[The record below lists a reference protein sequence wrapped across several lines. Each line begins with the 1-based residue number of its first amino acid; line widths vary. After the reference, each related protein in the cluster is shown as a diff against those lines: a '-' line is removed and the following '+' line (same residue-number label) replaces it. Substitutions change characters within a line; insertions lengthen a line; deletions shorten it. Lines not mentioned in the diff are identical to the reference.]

1 MRIWKFIFVRMKCRW
16 NAIWMHI
23 YGRLHRSML
32 WTCLPPESRDP
43 WAEDFSLFFSCEKLV
58 LGLIMRNWSQLI
70 AANLHLFPYTDISNS
85 QKVHYK
91 IAENAYLGHCCRE
104 KNEKYGFFE
113 QMADNVVRRGLKKR
127 KKLHRSRNKF
137 ALRCVYRRTV
147 DEIYFDCGANFGVFL
162 TEKNRDKLG

>member
-32 WTCLPPESRDP
+32 WTCLLPESRDP

-91 IAENAYLGHCCRE
+91 IAENAYLGHYCRE

-113 QMADNVVRRGLKKR
+113 QMANNVVRRGLKNGKNCTAVEIN
-127 KKLHRSRNKF
+127 LH
-137 ALRCVYRRTV
+137 
-147 DEIYFDCGANFGVFL
+147 CGASIGALWTKFISTAVQILPFF
-162 TEKNRDKLG
+162 